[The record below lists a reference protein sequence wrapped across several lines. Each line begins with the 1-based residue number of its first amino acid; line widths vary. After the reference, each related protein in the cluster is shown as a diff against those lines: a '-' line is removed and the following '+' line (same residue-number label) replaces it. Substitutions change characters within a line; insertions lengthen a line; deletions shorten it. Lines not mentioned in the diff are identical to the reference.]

1 MPRYICHKQ
10 VWALKIESVQE
21 GVKDKNSVLL
31 TFADEG
37 YAPIHVDF
45 DWYYRH
51 KPEAGG
57 YYVVYKDGYKSFSPA
72 AAFEDG
78 YTLQGAALAPQNDD
92 ETEGLR
98 AHIALLKASLAQCER
113 ELDEL
118 RVAAQAPQEPE
129 EPLPPPGI
137 HAAVHYAGWL
147 RREAHRHQEPKA
159 GVLRQAARMLDVLKA
174 ECGRL
179 HQELIDAQA
188 PAVPPEKPLPDLMM
202 ASYHEAVG
210 WNACRAA
217 MLANSPAVAPAVP
230 EESTTAARDEFPML
244 YDSLDALDERAAE
257 QPERIGTQRHL
268 SSLRT
273 SIQAVVQK
281 LSLARAR
288 ISDLESAASAEPVA
302 LDRDTLVDLIAVH
315 LSGTYHCTRVWS
327 AWSFGTMSEDDFE
340 DVSESDT
347 PSELADAILARLAA
361 PVADQAPQDERMETT
376 SEHIARDIR
385 EGRFPQRSEPQR
397 VQATEWGPMP
407 DAGVEADA
415 HVAVIEGDEAVRVL
429 RWNSDVG
436 AFSYPVG
443 TRLYAAQAPAADG
456 DALRADPLQGA
467 ADWLVEALAKPRPT
481 EIAARLLIG
490 YNRASRLYDAAM
502 QRTTGSEK

>member
-1 MPRYICHKQ
+1 MTVNREMPRYICHKQ

-288 ISDLESAASAEPVA
+288 ISDLESAA
-302 LDRDTLVDLIAVH
+302 
-315 LSGTYHCTRVWS
+315 
-327 AWSFGTMSEDDFE
+327 
-340 DVSESDT
+340 
-347 PSELADAILARLAA
+347 
-361 PVADQAPQDERMETT
+361 QAPAHLLERLRRHAADTT
-376 SEHIARDIR
+376 N
-385 EGRFPQRSEPQR
+385 
-397 VQATEWGPMP
+397 T
-407 DAGVEADA
+407 
-415 HVAVIEGDEAVRVL
+415 
-429 RWNSDVG
+429 
-436 AFSYPVG
+436 AFSRAAMTEALQYLE
-443 TRLYAAQAPAADG
+443 RAQAPAANG
-456 DALRADPLQGA
+456 DALD
-467 ADWLVEALAKPRPT
+467 
-481 EIAARLLIG
+481 AARYRWLRERWGRLAESYVGPVVQAIQVLDDRDIQDG
-490 YNRASRLYDAAM
+490 IAWDVDPESLDRAIDAA
-502 QRTTGSEK
+502 RSTPAKGGE